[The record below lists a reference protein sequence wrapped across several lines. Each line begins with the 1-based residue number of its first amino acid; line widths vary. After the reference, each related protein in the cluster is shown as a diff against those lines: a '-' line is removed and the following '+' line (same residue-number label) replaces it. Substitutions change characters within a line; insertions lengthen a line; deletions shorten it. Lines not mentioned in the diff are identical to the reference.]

1 MLFYDEFICVNN
13 VVVEHNSSKKWLIK
27 HRISVVWLYL
37 LRDDCLYLGTFSK
50 YYKIS
55 QLIHTQNVA
64 N

>member
-1 MLFYDEFICVNN
+1 MKSLHAARFV
-13 VVVEHNSSKKWLIK
+13 
-27 HRISVVWLYL
+27 
-37 LRDDCLYLGTFSK
+37 YLGTFSK

>member
-1 MLFYDEFICVNN
+1 MGERFLPTFVNLKSN
-13 VVVEHNSSKKWLIK
+13 TMKKITCECMIYK
-27 HRISVVWLYL
+27 
-37 LRDDCLYLGTFSK
+37 LGTFSK